1 MSDKYSNYNDLSE
14 SKRSLYQLLL
24 KYTKEYEQAAISL
37 LGAHALNLIKK
48 IIYMLQTESEENY
61 KNVVWLENK
70 IDNQK
75 MIIDSARIQISYL
88 QNSVVSLAQRLN
100 QVESIQKDID
110 KIKVE
115 QEKNSKI
122 NKQIEDMVKKKSEE
136 RSQEITQQQKQ
147 NEKLKK
153 DFLAFG

>member
-24 KYTKEYEQAAISL
+24 KYTKEYEQADISL
-37 LGAHALNLIKK
+37 LGAYALNLIKK

-122 NKQIEDMVKKKSEE
+122 NKQIEDMMKKKSEE

-153 DFLAFG
+153 DFLEFG

>member
-1 MSDKYSNYNDLSE
+1 
-14 SKRSLYQLLL
+14 
-24 KYTKEYEQAAISL
+24 
-37 LGAHALNLIKK
+37 
-48 IIYMLQTESEENY
+48 MLQTESEENY